1 MFNIFNFF
9 KKKKDIKEYPENKII
24 SKLLEKDLAWDY
36 SLKDGFMYEAK
47 WYDEKN
53 KDFYHVIKIDY
64 CWSSSN
70 MKKFQIM
77 LKSYLKDEELKEEDE
92 RKPTRVEIIDSYSPL
107 TAKLFDKVHDY
118 LQNKRDT
125 RLKKY
130 IDEVAD
136 GL

>member
-9 KKKKDIKEYPENKII
+9 KKKKDIKEYPEDKII
-24 SKLLEKDLAWDY
+24 SKLLEKDFAWDY
-36 SLKDGFMYEAK
+36 SLKDGFMYETK

-107 TAKLFDKVHDY
+107 TTKLFDKVHDY